1 MNIFK
6 YSLLYEYS
14 SHMSNYFWSVVDY
27 VYYNR
32 VTPSEGVE
40 ACGAGAGVGGAG
52 SGNAVGAG
60 LGCATSLLYEI
71 FSKLLSGDSNTI
83 TMGDPTGIT
92 MADPPGINIVVEPN
106 GNNSC
111 PYYEGSNF
119 CNPNPVSNSE
129 FPTCGENG
137 GTCPLPGSDF
147 GPSFTFGNNS
157 DSWPTVSDGWK

>member
-1 MNIFK
+1 
-6 YSLLYEYS
+6 
-14 SHMSNYFWSVVDY
+14 MSNYFWSVVDY

-52 SGNAVGAG
+52 SGNAAGAG
-60 LGCATSLLYEI
+60 LGCVTSLFYEI
-71 FSKLLSGDSNTI
+71 FSKLLSGEFRPI
-83 TMGDPTGIT
+83 TRDPIGIGPLSYGEGDIDV
-92 MADPPGINIVVEPN
+92 AEPN
-106 GNNSC
+106 GINSC
-111 PYYEGSNF
+111 PYYEGSVF
-119 CNPNPVSNSE
+119 CNPNPVSDSE
-129 FPTCGENG
+129 FPTCGESG

>member
-1 MNIFK
+1 
-6 YSLLYEYS
+6 
-14 SHMSNYFWSVVDY
+14 MSDYFWSFVTY
-27 VYYNR
+27 VYNNR

-71 FSKLLSGDSNTI
+71 FSKLLSGDI

-92 MADPPGINIVVEPN
+92 MADPPGINVVEPN

-111 PYYEGSNF
+111 PYYEGSDF
-119 CNPNPVSNSE
+119 CNPNPASNSE
-129 FPTCGENG
+129 FTTCGERG
-137 GTCPLPGSDF
+137 GICTLSGSDF

-157 DSWPTVSDGWK
+157 DSWPTVSGGYNDFVM